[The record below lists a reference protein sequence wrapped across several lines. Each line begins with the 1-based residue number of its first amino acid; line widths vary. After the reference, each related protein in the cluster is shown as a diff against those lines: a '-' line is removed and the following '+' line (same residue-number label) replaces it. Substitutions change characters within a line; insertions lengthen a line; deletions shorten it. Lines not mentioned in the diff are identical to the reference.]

1 MAREKIT
8 KEQEAKLLIV
18 VALLPVIADFIED
31 IPLYQKTKKNANM
44 FIDEVRKIDDLIL
57 KGTTMDVID
66 QQITLQREFRNWIKE
81 NFLTG
86 NKTETND

>member
-1 MAREKIT
+1 MAREQLT
-8 KEQEAKLLIV
+8 KEQEAKLLVV

-44 FIDEVRKIDDLIL
+44 FIDEVRKIDDIIL
-57 KGTTMDVID
+57 KGVKLKVIEE
-66 QQITLQREFRNWIKE
+66 QLTLQREFRVWIKE

-86 NKTETND
+86 KKAES

>member
-1 MAREKIT
+1 MAREQLT
-8 KEQEAKLLIV
+8 KEQEAKLLVV

-44 FIDEVRKIDDLIL
+44 FIDEVRKIDDIIL
-57 KGTTMDVID
+57 KGANIDVID
-66 QQITLQREFRNWIKE
+66 QQITLQREFRVWIKE

-86 NKTETND
+86 KKAES

>member
-1 MAREKIT
+1 MAREQLT

-44 FIDEVRKIDDLIL
+44 FIDEVRKIDDVIL
-57 KGTTMDVID
+57 KGVKLKVIEE
-66 QQITLQREFRNWIKE
+66 QLTLQREFRVWIKE

-86 NKTETND
+86 KKAEG

>member
-8 KEQEAKLLIV
+8 KEQEAKLLV
-18 VALLPVIADFIED
+18 VVSLLPVIADFIED

-81 NFLTG
+81 NFLTV
-86 NKTETND
+86 NKTETNE

>member
-1 MAREKIT
+1 MAREQLT

-44 FIDEVRKIDDLIL
+44 FIDEVRKIDDVIL
-57 KGTTMDVID
+57 KGVKLKVIEE
-66 QQITLQREFRNWIKE
+66 QLTLQREFRVWIKE

-86 NKTETND
+86 KKAES

>member
-1 MAREKIT
+1 MAREQLT
-8 KEQEAKLLIV
+8 KEQEAKFLIV

-44 FIDEVRKIDDLIL
+44 FIDEVRKIDDVIL
-57 KGTTMDVID
+57 KGVKLKVIEE
-66 QQITLQREFRNWIKE
+66 QLTLQREFRVWIKE

-86 NKTETND
+86 KKAES